1 MLETFRRS
9 GESFQSIWILCMYI
23 IESELNHISLKCS
36 VKGENI
42 KGTIPILHA
51 IVFRALLL
59 TVFSIFV

>member
-1 MLETFRRS
+1 
-9 GESFQSIWILCMYI
+9 MYDI

-59 TVFSIFV
+59 AVFSIFV